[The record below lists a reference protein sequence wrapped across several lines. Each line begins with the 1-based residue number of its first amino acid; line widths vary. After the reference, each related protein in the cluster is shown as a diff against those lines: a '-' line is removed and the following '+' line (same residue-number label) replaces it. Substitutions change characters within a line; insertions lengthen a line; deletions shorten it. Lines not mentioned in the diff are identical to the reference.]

1 MKVVFILN
9 SLANIGGVERML
21 VDKANHLATNGW
33 NVIFVTYEQGVHPIL
48 YKLHSSLKHIDLE
61 CRYYEL
67 YRYSLARR
75 LLCYTRLKILFRK
88 RLYAILQEHQ
98 TQLVVTTTY
107 SGEFLA
113 DILAVCRPNVKTIV
127 ESHTAYA
134 HDMIPRCWREKLTL
148 FFKLRNIR
156 RYDLLIALTEN
167 DANSWRQQGVKVKVV
182 PNHVAFFPET
192 LANGVREEGRIIAIG
207 RLHHQKRFDRLI
219 DAFSLLSHRYPKWHL
234 DIYGRGADRE
244 MLLKQIEGYRLTDRI
259 IIHEPVEDVFCEYQR
274 SQFFVLSSDYEG
286 FGLVIVESMACG
298 TPVVSTDCPY
308 GPAEIIED
316 GVTGLL
322 CQMDVHDLASKM
334 EWMILHDS
342 ERGEMGAA
350 AHKSAAKYKKD
361 RILCMWTEVYQSISE
376 KKENI

>member
-1 MKVVFILN
+1 M
-9 SLANIGGVERML
+9 
-21 VDKANHLATNGW
+21 
-33 NVIFVTYEQGVHPIL
+33 
-48 YKLHSSLKHIDLE
+48 
-61 CRYYEL
+61 
-67 YRYSLARR
+67 
-75 LLCYTRLKILFRK
+75 
-88 RLYAILQEHQ
+88 
-98 TQLVVTTTY
+98 
-107 SGEFLA
+107 
-113 DILAVCRPNVKTIV
+113 
-127 ESHTAYA
+127 
-134 HDMIPRCWREKLTL
+134 
-148 FFKLRNIR
+148 
-156 RYDLLIALTEN
+156 
-167 DANSWRQQGVKVKVV
+167 
-182 PNHVAFFPET
+182 
-192 LANGVREEGRIIAIG
+192 
-207 RLHHQKRFDRLI
+207 
-219 DAFSLLSHRYPKWHL
+219 LSHRYPKWHL